1 MARKISDDEQV
12 LWREVTRSVAP
23 LRRRRAKVERA
34 AADLVVAEKPEPPR
48 KRASSGPKPAPTVR
62 KVAPAQSAPAPPLMP
77 IERRLKQRLARGSQ
91 SIDARID
98 LHGRTQEQAHDA
110 LLRFLQKAQTSG
122 AKIVLVITGK
132 GGSAEAFAS
141 ERGVLKRQVPLWLQ
155 LPEFRSYV
163 LAVEEA
169 HSAHGGAGALYV
181 RLRRARVRS

>member
-1 MARKISDDEQV
+1 MARRISEDERV

-23 LRRRRAKVERA
+23 LRRRRARNEPETLELTAAKIVES
-34 AADLVVAEKPEPPR
+34 EP
-48 KRASSGPKPAPTVR
+48 KRSASSKKPASAVR
-62 KVAPAQSAPAPPLMP
+62 KVVPSAPAPPPLMP

-91 SIDARID
+91 DVDARID
-98 LHGRTQEQAHDA
+98 LHGRTQDQAHDA
-110 LLRFLQKAQTSG
+110 LLRFMQKCQANG

-132 GGSAEAFAS
+132 GGSTGNFGS

-155 LPEFRSYV
+155 LPEFRRFV

-169 HSAHGGAGALYV
+169 HSAHGGGGALYV

>member
-1 MARKISDDEQV
+1 MARKISDDERV

-23 LRRRRAKVERA
+23 LRRRRAKVERTTA
-34 AADLVVAEKPEPPR
+34 ELVVAEKPEPPR
-48 KRASSGPKPAPTVR
+48 KPASSTTKPAPTGG
-62 KVAPAQSAPAPPLMP
+62 KVLPAQSAPPPLMP

-98 LHGRTQEQAHDA
+98 LHGRTQSQAHAA
-110 LLRFLQKAQTSG
+110 LLRFVQKCQTDG
-122 AKIVLVITGK
+122 ARIVLVITGK
-132 GGSAEAFAS
+132 GGSADDFAS

-169 HSAHGGAGALYV
+169 HSGHGGAGALYV
-181 RLRRARVRS
+181 RLRRTRARS